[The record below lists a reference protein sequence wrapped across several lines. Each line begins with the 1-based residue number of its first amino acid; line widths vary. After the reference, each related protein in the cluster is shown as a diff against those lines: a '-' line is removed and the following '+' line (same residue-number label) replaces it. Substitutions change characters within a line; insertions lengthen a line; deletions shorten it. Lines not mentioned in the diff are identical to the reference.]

1 MSSGKNLHILKL
13 QPIRSYLSHWLN
25 QVDEHSI
32 HSPFFFDFYKNVI
45 KKSRK
50 ATSNNKIEE
59 IRGSLLNNNSN
70 IEIEDLGAGSRHSTS
85 TTKSIAEVAK
95 NSLSP
100 EALSKLYQHIV
111 HYNDARYIVEL
122 GTSMGLNTLYLAE
135 KSDARVFTFEGS
147 KSLAN
152 IALTHFELFEKKNIQ
167 LIEGNIDNTLTEFL
181 QNTEKINFAL
191 LDANHRYEP
200 TLRYFNLLV
209 RRFNDKSILVV
220 DDIHWSEEMEKAWKE
235 LYQHKLVY
243 GSIDLFRCGILF
255 FDPALNKQ
263 HFVLS
268 L

>member
-1 MSSGKNLHILKL
+1 M
-13 QPIRSYLSHWLN
+13 
-25 QVDEHSI
+25 DEHSI

-50 ATSNNKIEE
+50 AQANSRIEE
-59 IRGSLLNNNSN
+59 LRKSLLRNTSKVNV
-70 IEIEDLGAGSRHSTS
+70 EDLGAGSLHNDNS
-85 TTKSIAEVAK
+85 TKSIAEIAK

-100 EALSKLYQHIV
+100 DTLSKLYQHIIQ
-111 HYNDARYIVEL
+111 YNDSKYIVEL

-135 KSDARVFTFEGS
+135 KNDARVVTFEGS

-152 IALTHFELFEKKNIQ
+152 IALTHFELFECKNIR
-167 LIEGNIDNTLTEFL
+167 LIEGNIDHTLTDFL
-181 QNTEKINFAL
+181 QNPEKINFAL

-220 DDIHWSEEMEKAWKE
+220 DDIHWSAEMEKAWKE

>member
-1 MSSGKNLHILKL
+1 M
-13 QPIRSYLSHWLN
+13 
-25 QVDEHSI
+25 
-32 HSPFFFDFYKNVI
+32 
-45 KKSRK
+45 
-50 ATSNNKIEE
+50 
-59 IRGSLLNNNSN
+59 
-70 IEIEDLGAGSRHSTS
+70 EIEDLGAGSRIHSNGKRS
-85 TTKSIAEVAK
+85 MAEIAK

-100 EALSKLYQHIV
+100 AGISKVYEHIV
-111 HYNDARYIVEL
+111 RYNDSKHIVEL

-135 KSDARVFTFEGS
+135 KNDAKVYTFEGS
-147 KSLAN
+147 KTLAN
-152 IALTHFELFEKKNIQ
+152 IALTHFEFFEKQNIQ

-181 QNTEKINFAL
+181 QNPEKINFAL

-200 TLRYFNLLV
+200 TMRYFNLLV

-235 LYQHKLVY
+235 LYQHRLVY

>member
-1 MSSGKNLHILKL
+1 
-13 QPIRSYLSHWLN
+13 
-25 QVDEHSI
+25 VDEHSL

-50 ATSNNKIEE
+50 ATVNSKIETL
-59 IRGSLLNNNSN
+59 RNSLLSNSAEV
-70 IEIEDLGAGSRHSTS
+70 EIEDLGAGSKRHSGGKKT
-85 TTKSIAEVAK
+85 IANIAK

-100 EALSKLYQHIV
+100 AAISMLYEHIIR
-111 HYNDARYIVEL
+111 YNDAKYIVEL
-122 GTSMGLNTLYLAE
+122 GTSMGLNTLYLAS
-135 KSDARVFTFEGS
+135 KNDAKVYTFEGS
-147 KSLAN
+147 KTLAH
-152 IALTHFELFEKKNIQ
+152 IALTHFELFEKQNIQ
-167 LIEGNIDNTLTEFL
+167 LIEGNLDNTLTEFL

-200 TLRYFNLLV
+200 TMRYFNLLV

>member
-1 MSSGKNLHILKL
+1 MKL

-50 ATSNNKIEE
+50 APGNSKIEE
-59 IRGSLLNNNSN
+59 LRNSLLSNNDEVNL
-70 IEIEDLGAGSRHSTS
+70 EDLGAGSRIPTNDK
-85 TTKSIAEVAK
+85 KSIAAIAR
-95 NSLSP
+95 NSISP
-100 EALSKLYQHIV
+100 EAISKLYQHIIA
-111 HYNDARYIVEL
+111 YNDSKYIVEL

-135 KSDARVFTFEGS
+135 KNDARVVTFEGS

-152 IALTHFELFEKKNIQ
+152 IALTHFELFESKNIR

-181 QNTEKINFAL
+181 QNPEKINFAL
-191 LDANHRYEP
+191 LDANHRYAP

-235 LYQHKLVY
+235 LYQHELVY

-255 FDPALNKQ
+255 FDPAINKQ

>member
-1 MSSGKNLHILKL
+1 MKL

-50 ATSNNKIEE
+50 APTHSQIEALRSSLLSNNTEVAT
-59 IRGSLLNNNSN
+59 
-70 IEIEDLGAGSRHSTS
+70 EDFGAGSRINPNGK
-85 TTKSIAEVAK
+85 KSIADIAK
-95 NSLSP
+95 NSVSP
-100 EALSKLYQHIV
+100 EAISQLYQHIIR
-111 HYNDARYIVEL
+111 YNDSKYIVEL

-135 KSDARVFTFEGS
+135 KEDAQVYTFEGS
-147 KSLAN
+147 KALAN
-152 IALTHFELFEKKNIQ
+152 IALTHFELFEKQNIQ
-167 LIEGNIDNTLTEFL
+167 IIEGNIDSTLAEFL
-181 QNTEKINFAL
+181 QNPKKINFAL

-200 TLRYFNLLV
+200 TMRYFNLLV